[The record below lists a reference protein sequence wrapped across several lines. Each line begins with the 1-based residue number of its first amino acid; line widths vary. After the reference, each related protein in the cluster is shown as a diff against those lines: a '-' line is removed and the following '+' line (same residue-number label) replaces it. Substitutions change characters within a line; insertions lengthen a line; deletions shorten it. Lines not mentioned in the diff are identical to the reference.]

1 VLRRNYRATPDETG
15 AAMPVIVS
23 QTPNPNA
30 LKFTV
35 GAEFDSPKSFAA
47 GQQTDDPVAAP
58 IIAIDGVTSVFMS
71 ADFVTVSKRPDAF
84 WDDIV
89 PAVSE
94 ILREHYG

>member
-1 VLRRNYRATPDETG
+1 
-15 AAMPVIVS
+15 MPVSVS

-35 GAEFDSPKSFAA
+35 GAEFPSPKSFAA

-58 IIAIDGVTSVFMS
+58 LIAIDGVTSVFMS
-71 ADFVTVSKRPDAF
+71 ADFVTVSKTPEAY

-89 PAVSE
+89 PAVSAVLE
-94 ILREHYG
+94 EHYG